1 MLDSGTL
8 INLENIVIIF
18 TNKKKVK
25 NKLQYHYTMSYLILN
40 T

>member
-1 MLDSGTL
+1 MFDNGTF
-8 INLENIVIIF
+8 INFGNIVIIF

-25 NKLQYHYTMSYLILN
+25 NKLQYYYTMGYLILN